1 MDDENLS
8 NRLDEL
14 GLSVELKEYTPDP
27 EELSTWAALI
37 SYWEDWSSDA
47 LEEVNRE
54 DVDDHLRRVL
64 GYGHETVIEHANFT
78 FAIEGCSRVCTH
90 QLVRH
95 RLASYTQQSQRYVKI
110 EEDEEKVF
118 QLPDSIKGSELEDEV
133 RDHYRD
139 SMDLYED
146 LLDAGIPKEDARFV
160 FPQSVR
166 SKIVVTMN
174 ARELLHFFNLRTCY
188 RAQWEIREM
197 AWSMLKQVK
206 EVAPVIF
213 KEAGPPCVRTGE
225 CPFGEL
231 TCRELDG
238 VLRIYDRLNDDID

>member
-1 MDDENLS
+1 MDDNEIKEK
-8 NRLDEL
+8 LDEL
-14 GLSVELKEYTPDP
+14 GISVKLKEFTPDP

-37 SYWEDWSSDA
+37 SYWDDWSSDA
-47 LEEVNRE
+47 LENINQE
-54 DVDDHLRRVL
+54 DVDNHLKRVL
-64 GYGHETVIEHANFT
+64 GYGHETVIEHVNFT

-110 EEDEEKVF
+110 REDEEKVF
-118 QLPDSIKGSELEDEV
+118 QLPKSIKGSELEDEV
-133 RDHYRD
+133 RDHYNE
-139 SMDLYED
+139 SMDLYEE
-146 LLDAGIPKEDARFV
+146 LLNEGIPKEDARFV

-188 RAQWEIREM
+188 RAQWEIREV
-197 AWSMLKQVK
+197 AWSMLRQVK
-206 EVAPVIF
+206 DVAPVIF
-213 KEAGPPCVRTGE
+213 EEAGPPCVRSGD

-231 TCRELDG
+231 TCGELDE
-238 VLRIYDRLNDDID
+238 VLDRYDRLEDDVE